1 MKTRISLLASF
12 VLASMVFT
20 SCSSDDDN
28 NDNNGGGT
36 GNPFCPDC
44 VVLSGN
50 LESRTLTNDRKY
62 LIQGQTFVRDGRT
75 LTINPGTVLLGDK
88 ATKGTLII
96 DRGGK
101 IIADGTAE
109 QPIVMTSVLPA
120 GTRDRGDWGGLVI
133 LGKSPN
139 NQPNPAIEGIT
150 PAVNFGGTVSDDNS
164 GILRYLRV
172 EFAGIELTQ
181 NNETNSITM
190 GSVGSGTI
198 MEYCQVSFGGDDG
211 FEWFGGNND
220 GKYLISFASWD
231 DSFDVD
237 YGYSGRN
244 QFGLEVR
251 YPSYADQSGSNSF
264 ECDNGPNDDPTEFLT
279 TGVFSNFTCI
289 GPIATSSQNDQGAWG
304 YQSISGVYQHSID
317 LRRRTAVTIA
327 NSVFVGY
334 PRGIRMNNQS
344 VYNNYTGEPQ
354 GYLSNNIMSAPRQTY
369 TAVSGFTTADV
380 ETLWTNGNNEM
391 LTSPD
396 LATVYSQIGLN
407 QNSFFGTNV
416 ITGYSSNPSFAVTS
430 GSAAS
435 GAAFTNPRLSGS
447 FFQQVAYRGAFGT
460 TDWTDGWAEF
470 NPVSK
475 VY

>member
-20 SCSSDDDN
+20 SCSSDDN
-28 NDNNGGGT
+28 NDNNGGGS

-62 LIQGQTFVRDGRT
+62 LIQGQTFVRDGKT
-75 LTINPGTVLLGDK
+75 LTINPGTVIFGDK

-101 IIADGTAE
+101 IIADGTAQ

-139 NQPNPAIEGIT
+139 NQPNPAIEGIS

-164 GILRYLRV
+164 GILRYVRV

-211 FEWFGGNND
+211 FEWFGGNNN
-220 GKYLISFASWD
+220 GKYLISFGTWD
-231 DSFDVD
+231 DCFDVD
-237 YGYSGRN
+237 YGYNGKV
-244 QFGLEVR
+244 QFGLSVR
-251 YPSYADQSGSNSF
+251 YPSYADQSGSNAF
-264 ECDNGPNDDPTEFLT
+264 ECDNGPNDDPTSLLT
-279 TGVFSNFTCI
+279 TGVFSNFTCL
-289 GPIATSSQNDQGAWG
+289 GPVATSSDNGSGGWN
-304 YQSISGVYQHSID
+304 YQSISSVYQHSID

-334 PRGIRMNNQS
+334 PRGIRMNQQS
-344 VYNNYTGEPQ
+344 VYDNYTGANPE
-354 GYLSNNIMSAPRQTY
+354 GFLINNIMSAPRQTY
-369 TAVSGFTTADV
+369 TAVTGFTTAQL
-380 ETLWTNGNNEM
+380 ETLWTGGGNEM
-391 LTSPD
+391 LTSGD
-396 LATVYSQIGLN
+396 LATVHAQIGLS
-407 QNSFFGTNV
+407 QSSFFGTNV
-416 ITGYSSNPSFAVTS
+416 ITGYSSNPNFAVTT
-430 GSAAS
+430 GSAAT
-435 GAAFTNPRLSGS
+435 GASFANPKLSGLTPTT
-447 FFQQVAYRGAFGT
+447 YRGAFGT

-470 NPVSK
+470 NPVTK

>member
-12 VLASMVFT
+12 VLAGMAFT
-20 SCSSDDDN
+20 SCSSDDN
-28 NDNNGGGT
+28 NDNNGGGNN
-36 GNPFCPDC
+36 GNPFCPTC
-44 VVLSGN
+44 EVLTGN
-50 LESRTLTNDRKY
+50 LETRTLTNDKKY
-62 LIQGQTFVRDGRT
+62 LIQGQVFVRDGKT
-75 LTINPGTVLLGDK
+75 LTINPGTVLFGDK
-88 ATKGTLII
+88 ASKGTLVI

-101 IIADGTAE
+101 IIADGTAQ

-120 GTRDRGDWGGLVI
+120 GSRDRGDWGGLVI

-150 PAVNFGGTVSDDNS
+150 PAVNFGGNVSDDNS
-164 GILRYLRV
+164 GILRYVRV

-190 GSVGSGTI
+190 GSVGSETV

-237 YGYSGRN
+237 FGYSGKN

-264 ECDNGPNDDPTEFLT
+264 ECDNGPNDDPTDFLT

-304 YQSISGVYQHSID
+304 YQSISSVYQHSID

-334 PRGIRMNNQS
+334 PRGIRMNQLS
-344 VYNNYTGEPQ
+344 VYNNYTGDNPQ
-354 GYLSNNIMSAPRQTY
+354 GFLINNIMSAPRQTY
-369 TAVSGFTTADV
+369 TAVSGFTTDQLAA
-380 ETLWTNGNNEM
+380 LWTATNEM
-391 LTSPD
+391 DNNAD
-396 LATVYSQIGLN
+396 LATVYAQIGLN

-430 GSAAS
+430 GSAAT
-435 GAAFTNPRLSGS
+435 GADFTNSRLQGLTPTT
-447 FFQQVAYRGAFGT
+447 YRGAFGA

-470 NPVSK
+470 NPVTK

>member
-1 MKTRISLLASF
+1 MKTRISLLATF
-12 VLASMVFT
+12 VLAGMIFT

-28 NDNNGGGT
+28 NDPGS
-36 GNPFCPDC
+36 GNPFCPEC
-44 VVLSGN
+44 VVLKGN
-50 LESRTLTNDRKY
+50 LDTRTLTNDKKY
-62 LIQGQTFVRDGRT
+62 LIEGQVFVRDGKT

-101 IIADGTAE
+101 LIADGTAQ

-150 PAVNFGGTVSDDNS
+150 PAVNFGGDVPNDNS

-198 MEYCQVSFGGDDG
+198 MEYCMVSFGGDDG

-237 YGYSGRN
+237 FGYSGKN

-264 ECDNGPNDDPTEFLT
+264 ECDNGPNDDLTAFLT
-279 TGVFSNFTCI
+279 TGVFSNFTCL
-289 GPIATSSQNDQGAWG
+289 GPIATSTSNGSGGWNYQG
-304 YQSISGVYQHSID
+304 ISSVYQHSID

-334 PRGIRMNNQS
+334 PRGIRMNQAS
-344 VYNNYTGEPQ
+344 VYNNYTGANPQ
-354 GYLSNNIMSAPRQTY
+354 GFLLNNIMSAPRQTY
-369 TAVSGFTTADV
+369 TAVTGFTSGDL
-380 ETLWTNGNNEM
+380 ETLWTSNNVM
-391 LTSPD
+391 NNSGD

-407 QNSFFGTNV
+407 LNSFFGTNV
-416 ITGYSSNPSFAVTS
+416 ITGYSSNPSFGITT
-430 GSAAS
+430 GDAAS
-435 GAAFTNPRLSGS
+435 GAAFSNPKLADA
-447 FFQQVAYRGAFGT
+447 FFQQVAYRGAFGA

-470 NPVSK
+470 NPVTK